1 MADRIDRLENKSI
14 FVGRY
19 VTISVYHVHL
29 YKKVLRRDKIEW
41 KSGQSCGSSTIL
53 ISKSR
58 IVLSSNLP
66 IV

>member
-1 MADRIDRLENKSI
+1 MGDRRDRLENKSI

-19 VTISVYHVHL
+19 GTMSMYHVHL
-29 YKKVLRRDKIEW
+29 YKNVLRRDNIEW
-41 KSGQSCGSSTIL
+41 KSGQSYGSSTIL